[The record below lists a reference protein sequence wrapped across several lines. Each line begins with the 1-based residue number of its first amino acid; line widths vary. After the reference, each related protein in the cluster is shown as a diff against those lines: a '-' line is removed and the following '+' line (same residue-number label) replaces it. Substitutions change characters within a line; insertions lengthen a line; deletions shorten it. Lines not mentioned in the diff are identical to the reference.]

1 MTPSALTL
9 LLLALAAFV
18 AGFIDAVVG
27 GGGLIT
33 MPALLLGMPGAS
45 LPVVLGNNKVQAGTG
60 TTVAAWKFLRSGA
73 MAWRDAVGPVIAAM
87 GGAIGGAMLAYRI
100 GTAFMRPLMLGLM
113 GAMLLFTLLKPDL
126 GKVHAPKYG
135 LHHQLGLAILIALG
149 LGFYDGFFGP
159 GTGSLLIFGFVAIL
173 GFDFLRASA
182 LAKAV
187 NWASN
192 MAALAVFLTQG
203 SWTPVVGLTM
213 AAGNGLGGW
222 LGAHVAL
229 KKGSA
234 WVRVVFLGV
243 VSALLVRLTWQV
255 FHG

>member
-1 MTPSALTL
+1 MPTPLTL
-9 LLLALAAFV
+9 ALLAVAAFA

-60 TTVAAWKFLRSGA
+60 TTVAAWTFLRSGA
-73 MAWRDAVGPVIAAM
+73 MTWQDCLGPVLAAAVGAV
-87 GGAIGGAMLAYRI
+87 GGANLAYHI
-100 GTAFMRPLMLGLM
+100 GTAWMRPLMLGLM
-113 GAMLLFTLLKPDL
+113 AAMLLWTLFKPDL
-126 GKVHAPKYG
+126 GQVHAPKYG
-135 LHHQLGLAILIALG
+135 LHHQRGLAILIALA

-159 GTGSLLIFGFVAIL
+159 GTGSLLIFLFVAVL

-192 MAALAVFLTQG
+192 MAALAVFLLRG
-203 SWTPVVGLTM
+203 SWTPMVGLTM

-234 WVRVVFLGV
+234 WVRIVFLVV

-255 FHG
+255 LKG

>member
-1 MTPSALTL
+1 MTAPTL
-9 LLLALAAFV
+9 ALLALAAFA
-18 AGFIDAVVG
+18 AGFIDAIVG
-27 GGGLIT
+27 GGGLIS
-33 MPALLLGMPGAS
+33 MPALLLGMPGAP
-45 LPVVLGNNKVQAGTG
+45 LPVVLGNNKIQAGTG

-73 MAWRDAVGPVIAAM
+73 MTWQDAVGPVIAAM
-87 GGAIGGAMLAYRI
+87 VGAVGGATLAYHI

-113 GAMLLFTLLKPDL
+113 AVMLLWTLLKPDL
-126 GKVHAPKYG
+126 GNVHAPKYG
-135 LHHQLGLAILIALG
+135 LHHQRGLAVLIALA

-159 GTGSLLIFGFVAIL
+159 GTGSLLIFLFVAIL

-182 LAKAV
+182 LAKSV

-192 MAALAVFLTQG
+192 MAALAVFLIRG
-203 SWTPVVGLTM
+203 SWTPLVGLTM
-213 AAGNGLGGW
+213 ALGNGAGGW

-234 WVRVVFLGV
+234 WVRVVFLVV

-255 FHG
+255 IHP